1 MTTEPISNLLQEV
14 ADSAS
19 KVVRGY
25 ENLAQID
32 EVDVATAPREV
43 VWQSGKI
50 KLYRYKSEKV
60 TLKTPLLIAYALVNR
75 ADMMDLQPD
84 RSLIRNLVAS
94 GVDVYLI
101 DWGYATRAD
110 RYNTMDDYINGFML
124 DCADYVRKTTG
135 HDKINL
141 LGVCQGGTFSTIF
154 ASHYPEKIKNLI
166 TMVTPVDFSI
176 EEGLLFRWSRGL
188 DVDAIVDGYGGVV
201 PGDFLN
207 FGFDMLK
214 PMSKVRKMNGLVDM
228 LQDKDKLLNFL
239 RMEKWVADSPD
250 QAGECYRQFLK
261 DLYQQNKLMR
271 GELVVGKKVN
281 LKNINMPLLNIFAAE
296 DHLVPPTA
304 SKPLN
309 DLVSST
315 DKTMY
320 EFPGGH
326 IGVFVG
332 NRSQKE
338 LAPTIT
344 KWLKERD

>member
-1 MTTEPISNLLQEV
+1 MTEQLNKMAQDI
-14 ADSAS
+14 ADSAN
-19 KVVRGY
+19 KVLKSY
-25 ENLAQID
+25 DTLAQIE
-32 EVDVATAPREV
+32 EVDVATAPRVV
-43 VWQSGKI
+43 VWQSGKV
-50 KLYRYKSEKV
+50 KLYRYESAK
-60 TLKTPLLIAYALVNR
+60 TTFKTPLLITYALVNR

-84 RSLIRNLVAS
+84 RSLIRNLVAA
-94 GVDVYLI
+94 GVEVYLI
-101 DWGYATRAD
+101 DWGYATRTD
-110 RYNTMDDYINGFML
+110 RYNTMDDYINGTMF
-124 DCADYVRKTTG
+124 DCTDYVRKTTG

-154 ASHYPEKIKNLI
+154 SALHPEKVKNLI
-166 TMVTPVDFSI
+166 TMVTPIDFST
-176 EEGLLFRWSRGL
+176 EDGLLFKWSRNL
-188 DVDAIVDGYGGVV
+188 DVDSIVDGYGGVI

-214 PMSKVRKMNGLVDM
+214 PLSKIRKMNGMVDM
-228 LQDKDKLLNFL
+228 LEDKNKLLNFL
-239 RMEKWVADSPD
+239 RMEKWVADSPA

-261 DLYQQNKLMR
+261 DLYQQNKLIK
-271 GELVVGKKVN
+271 GELVVGQKVDMKK
-281 LKNINMPLLNIFAAE
+281 ISMPLLNIYATE
-296 DHLVPPTA
+296 DHLVPPSA

-338 LAPTIT
+338 LAPTIL